1 MMLSIGRIY
10 LQSIE
15 GRINS
20 PIVVTEESN
29 GPQISGQPT
38 TININAGPQV
48 SGGMPIQTNAV
59 AGLVL
64 AILGIVTVLSA
75 AASSCGMIGC
85 CGLIFTIPAM
95 FLVSSDKKKIEGSS
109 YHPEA
114 GMINASNVVNIISL
128 VVAILGIVI
137 WALLFG
143 GLAILGA

>member
-20 PIVVTEESN
+20 PIGVTEESN

>member
-1 MMLSIGRIY
+1 M
-10 LQSIE
+10 
-15 GRINS
+15 
-20 PIVVTEESN
+20 TEDSSD
-29 GPQISGQPT
+29 PQISGEPT

-48 SGGMPIQTNAV
+48 SGGMPVQTNAV

-75 AASSCGMIGC
+75 AASTCGMIGC

-128 VVAILGIVI
+128 VVAILGIVL

-143 GLAILGA
+143 GMAILGA

>member
-1 MMLSIGRIY
+1 MT
-10 LQSIE
+10 E
-15 GRINS
+15 GS
-20 PIVVTEESN
+20 S
-29 GPQISGQPT
+29 GPQISGEPT
-38 TININAGPQV
+38 VINANQGPQV
-48 SGGMPIQTNAV
+48 SGAMIDQTNAV

-75 AASSCGMIGC
+75 AASTCGMIGC

-95 FLVSSDKKKIEGSS
+95 FLVSSDKKKIEGVS

-143 GLAILGA
+143 GMALLGA

>member
-1 MMLSIGRIY
+1 M
-10 LQSIE
+10 
-15 GRINS
+15 
-20 PIVVTEESN
+20 TEDSS

-48 SGGMPIQTNAV
+48 SGGMPVQTNAI
-59 AGLVL
+59 AGLVF
-64 AILGIVTVLSA
+64 AILGIVTVLFA

-95 FLVSSDKKKIEGSS
+95 FLVSSDKKKIEGVS

-143 GLAILGA
+143 GMALLGA

>member
-1 MMLSIGRIY
+1 MLSIGRIY

-20 PIVVTEESN
+20 PTGVTEESN

>member
-1 MMLSIGRIY
+1 M
-10 LQSIE
+10 
-15 GRINS
+15 
-20 PIVVTEESN
+20 TEDSS
-29 GPQISGQPT
+29 GPQISGEPT

-143 GLAILGA
+143 GMALLGA

>member
-1 MMLSIGRIY
+1 MLSIGRIY

-15 GRINS
+15 GRINA
-20 PIVVTEESN
+20 PTGVTEESN

>member
-1 MMLSIGRIY
+1 MT
-10 LQSIE
+10 E
-15 GRINS
+15 GS
-20 PIVVTEESN
+20 S
-29 GPQISGQPT
+29 GPQISGEPT
-38 TININAGPQV
+38 VINANQGPQV
-48 SGGMPIQTNAV
+48 SGSMIVQTNAV

-75 AASSCGMIGC
+75 AASTCGMIGC

-95 FLVSSDKKKIEGSS
+95 FLVSSDKKKIEGVS

-143 GLAILGA
+143 GMALLGA

>member
-1 MMLSIGRIY
+1 M
-10 LQSIE
+10 
-15 GRINS
+15 
-20 PIVVTEESN
+20 TEDSS
-29 GPQISGQPT
+29 GPQISGEPT

-48 SGGMPIQTNAV
+48 SGGMPVQTNAV

-75 AASSCGMIGC
+75 AASSCGILGC
-85 CGLIFTIPAM
+85 CGLVFTLPAM
-95 FLVSSDKKKIEGSS
+95 FLVSSDKKKIDGSS

-143 GLAILGA
+143 GMALLGA

>member
-20 PIVVTEESN
+20 PIGVTEESN

-128 VVAILGIVI
+128 VVAILGIVL

-143 GLAILGA
+143 GMAILGA

>member
-1 MMLSIGRIY
+1 M
-10 LQSIE
+10 
-15 GRINS
+15 
-20 PIVVTEESN
+20 TEESN

-109 YHPEA
+109 CHPEA

>member
-20 PIVVTEESN
+20 PIGVTEESN

-38 TININAGPQV
+38 TINVNAGPQV

>member
-1 MMLSIGRIY
+1 MLSIVRLY
-10 LQSIE
+10 VQSIE
-15 GRINS
+15 GWINS
-20 PIVVTEESN
+20 PTGVTEESN

-143 GLAILGA
+143 GMAILGA